1 MSAVLKDHAPPVPAI
16 DATISQRIAA
26 FVADTHGDA
35 IPAPVRERAAHL
47 VLDAIG
53 CGLAA
58 TRFDFSQTAFNGIAD
73 LAGEG
78 TSPVI
83 GMRRRLPLRDAVLA
97 NGLLCHGLDYD
108 DTHSAAVTHITVS
121 TFPTAL
127 GMALH
132 TGASGRDLLTAYI
145 LGHEAG
151 ARIGMV
157 VKGGFHQ
164 VGFHPTGLVGAF
176 ACALVAGRLFGLNAK
191 QLAMAQGVALSV
203 GSGSLEFLEDGAWT
217 KRMHPGWA
225 GVGGITAAAL
235 AKQGFV
241 APLRAYEGRYGL
253 YKSHLGPLDKGCD
266 YTLATAGLG
275 EAWELLNTAVK
286 PFPLCH
292 FTHASVDSAI
302 ALHKAGLN
310 WRDIASVRVKV
321 PKEVVGAV
329 CEPVANKKK
338 PANDYDAKF
347 SIPFTV
353 ATALIKGAFGL
364 ADLEPAA
371 LGDARTLDL
380 ASRIDYEI
388 DPQSGFPKYYSG
400 EVVVK
405 MKDGHE
411 VAHREFMNRGC
422 ADRPISNAD
431 VVAKFMDN
439 AMTAVSRERAER
451 IRDAVLA
458 IDAAADVRPLG
469 ALVDLL
475 AQ

>member
-1 MSAVLKDHAPPVPAI
+1 MSAVLQAAANAETAVAS
-16 DATISQRIAA
+16 ATISQRLAD
-26 FVADTHGDA
+26 FVADTRGEA
-35 IPAPVRERAAHL
+35 IPAVVRERGRHL

-73 LAGEG
+73 LAGDG
-78 TSPVI
+78 PHAVI
-83 GMRRRLPLRDAVLA
+83 GFRRRLPLRDAVLA
-97 NGLLCHGLDYD
+97 NGILCHGLDYD
-108 DTHSAAVTHITVS
+108 DTHSAAVAHLTVS

-127 GMALH
+127 GVAAH
-132 TGASGRDLLTAYI
+132 TGASGRDLLTGYI

-164 VGFHPTGLVGAF
+164 VGFHPTGLVGTF

-203 GSGSLEFLEDGAWT
+203 GAGSLEFLEDGAWT

-225 GVGGITAAAL
+225 GVGGITAAGL

-241 APLRAYEGRYGL
+241 APLAAYEGRYGL
-253 YKSHLGPLDKGCD
+253 YRSHLGAREKDCD
-266 YTLATAGLG
+266 YALATANLG
-275 EAWELLNTAVK
+275 SVWELPNTAIK

-302 ALHKAGLN
+302 ALHRAGLR
-310 WRDIASVRVKV
+310 WEDIASVRVKV
-321 PKEVVGAV
+321 PAETVGAV
-329 CEPVANKKK
+329 CEPVANKKR

-353 ATALIKGAFGL
+353 ATGLIKGGFGL

-371 LGDARTLDL
+371 LRDPQVLSL
-380 ASRIDYEI
+380 AQRVEYEI

-400 EVVVK
+400 EVIVR
-405 MKDGHE
+405 MKDGRE

-422 ADRPISNAD
+422 ADVPIVNAD
-431 VVAKFMDN
+431 IVAKFMDN
-439 AMTAVSRERAER
+439 AATAVSRDRAER
-451 IRDAVLA
+451 IRDTVLGLDELA
-458 IDAAADVRPLG
+458 DARALAELLG
-469 ALVDLL
+469 A
-475 AQ
+475 